1 MTRISCLLALTLA
14 AACGGSNNASVALS
28 ARSGTTASTA
38 ASAVNQQAQPL
49 QACGG
54 IVITRLRMVVSEV
67 KLEGPAAT
75 DAGTADEVEFKSAP
89 MLLDL
94 SGTALDN
101 GTTQQVTVA
110 DVRAGTY
117 TEMRFR
123 IHDISASE
131 AGSDA
136 GLQAMAAKNASII
149 VDYTNGGAPLTFV
162 SNVDAQQKLEGTF
175 NLTEGSHAMTLNV
188 DASTWF
194 TKAGACLDPS
204 KAGNLSDINNNIQ
217 NSLKA
222 FQDDDHNGRED
233 HS

>member
-1 MTRISCLLALTLA
+1 MNRISCLLVLTLA

-28 ARSGTTASTA
+28 ARTGTAASTA
-38 ASAVNQQAQPL
+38 ASAVNQQAQAL
-49 QACGG
+49 QACGS

-67 KLEGPAAT
+67 KLEGPSST
-75 DAGTADEVEFKSAP
+75 DAGTAGEVEFKSAP

-94 SGTALDN
+94 SGTSLDN

-110 DVRAGTY
+110 DVPAGTY
-117 TEMRFR
+117 SEMRFR
-123 IHDISASE
+123 IHDISQTE

-194 TKAGACLDPS
+194 TKAGACLDPA